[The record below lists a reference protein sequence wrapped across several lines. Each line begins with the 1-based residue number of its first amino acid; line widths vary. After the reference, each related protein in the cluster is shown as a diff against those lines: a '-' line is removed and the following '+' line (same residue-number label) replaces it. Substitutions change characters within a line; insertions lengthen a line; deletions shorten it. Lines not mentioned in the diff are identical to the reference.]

1 MGSYALDNRPTNVN
15 ELSKDLIV
23 LHNIL
28 ARKSTR
34 WNALELKL
42 FYAVISQ
49 IRTRDDKNVIRLK
62 KADICDILEID
73 KTHSNNLRKQIVKMM
88 QKSFVQFDGSS
99 EEEWKDGF
107 LVTHA
112 ASDRYTIEVG
122 LNHTFIPLLVELER
136 HFTSFYLDNIGH
148 FKSKNSVILYQNLKS
163 WFNRNYQVTHK
174 KYSLMEL
181 KKMFEIGE
189 KDYMVKRGKNKERTI
204 FDTFTFKSR
213 TLDVAV
219 AEINADPI
227 KSGMKIGTVET
238 IKHRGFVWGYDI
250 EYTLIDPQG
259 HIWKPFE
266 DEKGNSEHQTS
277 IYDFEVK

>member
-1 MGSYALDNRPTNVN
+1 MGTYALDNRPTNVN
-15 ELSKDLIV
+15 ELSNDLIV

-49 IRTRDDKNVIRLK
+49 IRIRDDKNVIRLK

-73 KTHSNNLRKQIVKMM
+73 KNHSNKLREQFVRMM

-112 ASDRYTIEVG
+112 ASSRHTIEVG
-122 LNHTFIPLLVELER
+122 LNHTFIPLLVELEK

-174 KYSLMEL
+174 KYSLIEL

-204 FDTFTFKSR
+204 FDTYHFKMY

-227 KSGMKIGTVET
+227 KSGMKIGAVET

-259 HIWKPFE
+259 HIWKPFK
-266 DEKGNSEHQTS
+266 DEKGSPEQQTS

>member
-15 ELSKDLIV
+15 ELSNDLIV

-49 IRTRDDKNVIRLK
+49 IRNRDDKNVIRLK

-112 ASDRYTIEVG
+112 ASDRHTIEVG

-174 KYSLMEL
+174 KYSLMEM

-204 FDTFTFKSR
+204 FDTYNFKKY

-219 AEINADPI
+219 EEINADPI

>member
-1 MGSYALDNRPTNVN
+1 MGSYALDTRPTNVN

-49 IRTRDDKNVIRLK
+49 IRTRDDKNIIRLK
-62 KADICDILEID
+62 KADICDVLEIE
-73 KTHSNNLRKQIVKMM
+73 KTNSSKLREQFVKMM
-88 QKSFVQFDGSS
+88 QKSFVQFDGSN

-112 ASDRYTIEVG
+112 ASSRHTIEVG
-122 LNHTFIPLLVELER
+122 LNHTFIPLLVELEK

-174 KYSLMEL
+174 KYSLIEL

-189 KDYMVKRGKNKERTI
+189 KDYMVKRGKNKDRIT

-219 AEINADPI
+219 EEINADPI
-227 KSGMKIGTVET
+227 KSGMKIGAVET

-250 EYTLIDPQG
+250 EYTLIDAQG

-277 IYDFEVK
+277 IYEFEVE

>member
-227 KSGMKIGTVET
+227 KSGMKIGAVET

-277 IYDFEVK
+277 IYEFEVE

>member
-15 ELSKDLIV
+15 ELSNDLIV

-73 KTHSNNLRKQIVKMM
+73 KKNSNKLRDQFVKMM

-112 ASDRYTIEVG
+112 ASSRHTIEVG

-174 KYSLMEL
+174 KYSLIEL

-204 FDTFTFKSR
+204 FDTYHFKKY

-219 AEINADPI
+219 DEINADPI
-227 KSGMKIGTVET
+227 KSGMKIGAVET
-238 IKHRGFVWGYDI
+238 VKHRGFVWGYDI

-266 DEKGNSEHQTS
+266 DEKGNSEQQTS
-277 IYDFEVK
+277 IADFGVE